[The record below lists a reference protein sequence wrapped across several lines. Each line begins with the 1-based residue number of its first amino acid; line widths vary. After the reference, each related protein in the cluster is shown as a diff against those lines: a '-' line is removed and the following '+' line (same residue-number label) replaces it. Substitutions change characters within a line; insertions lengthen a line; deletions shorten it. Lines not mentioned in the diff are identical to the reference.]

1 MFYIYIFYEH
11 LGWMKPKL
19 SKKKERNV
27 TKVFLLIN
35 IRKYT
40 WEFPGWW
47 TRRNAGTLV
56 TQTGHGCYPVSLF
69 HLAVPGLYPSII
81 NWSLYKKL
89 GSNMFHSFVSHPN
102 KLI

>member
-1 MFYIYIFYEH
+1 MKDSLIQKTHLDVLYIYIFYEH

-81 NWSLYKKL
+81 NQ
-89 GSNMFHSFVSHPN
+89 
-102 KLI
+102 